1 MGREW
6 ISNQVIAGIIVG
18 MIITHTLWL
27 IAGQPTQPTQPTQL
41 EAIEAYNLGKK
52 HALRTN
58 PVSMDL
64 EMTCVSLWMSKQT
77 ANQ

>member
-6 ISNQVIAGIIVG
+6 ISHKVIAGVVVG
-18 MIITHTLWL
+18 MTVTHLLWL
-27 IAGQPTQPTQPTQL
+27 SASQPTEPTQI
-41 EAIEAYNLGKK
+41 EAIEAYNLGKQ

-64 EMTCVSLWMSKQT
+64 EMTCVSLWVGRQT
-77 ANQ
+77 INE

>member
-6 ISNQVIAGIIVG
+6 VSHKVIAGVIVG
-18 MIITHTLWL
+18 MTITHILWL
-27 IAGQPTQPTQPTQL
+27 KASQPTEPTQI
-41 EAIEAYNLGKK
+41 EAVEAYNMGKQ
-52 HALRTN
+52 HALSTN

-77 ANQ
+77 PNE

>member
-6 ISNQVIAGIIVG
+6 ISHKVIAGVVVG
-18 MIITHTLWL
+18 MTVTHLLWL
-27 IAGQPTQPTQPTQL
+27 SASQPTEPTQI
-41 EAIEAYNLGKK
+41 EAVEAYNLGKQ

-64 EMTCVSLWMSKQT
+64 EMTCVSLWVGRQT
-77 ANQ
+77 INE

>member
-6 ISNQVIAGIIVG
+6 VSHKVIAGVIVG
-18 MIITHTLWL
+18 MTITHILWL
-27 IAGQPTQPTQPTQL
+27 KASQPTEPTQI
-41 EAIEAYNLGKK
+41 EVIEAYNIGKQ
-52 HALRTN
+52 HALSTN

-77 ANQ
+77 PNQ

>member
-6 ISNQVIAGIIVG
+6 ISHKVIAGVVVG
-18 MIITHTLWL
+18 MTVTHLLWL
-27 IAGQPTQPTQPTQL
+27 SASQPTEPTQI
-41 EAIEAYNLGKK
+41 EAIEAYNLGKQ

-64 EMTCVSLWMSKQT
+64 EMTCVSLWVDRQT
-77 ANQ
+77 INE

>member
-6 ISNQVIAGIIVG
+6 ISHKVIAGVVVG
-18 MIITHTLWL
+18 MTVTHLLWL
-27 IAGQPTQPTQPTQL
+27 SASQPTEPTQI
-41 EAIEAYNLGKK
+41 EAVEAYNLGKQ

-64 EMTCVSLWMSKQT
+64 EMTCVSLWVDRQT
-77 ANQ
+77 INE

>member
-6 ISNQVIAGIIVG
+6 ISHEVIAGVVVG
-18 MIITHTLWL
+18 MTVTHLLWL
-27 IAGQPTQPTQPTQL
+27 SASQPTEPTQI
-41 EAIEAYNLGKK
+41 EAIEAYNLGKQ

-64 EMTCVSLWMSKQT
+64 EMTCVSLWVGRQT
-77 ANQ
+77 INE

>member
-1 MGREW
+1 MT
-6 ISNQVIAGIIVG
+6 V
-18 MIITHTLWL
+18 THLLWL
-27 IAGQPTQPTQPTQL
+27 SASQPTEPTQI
-41 EAIEAYNLGKK
+41 EAIEAYNLGKQ

-77 ANQ
+77 PNE

>member
-6 ISNQVIAGIIVG
+6 VSHKVIAGVIVG
-18 MIITHTLWL
+18 MTVTHLLWL
-27 IAGQPTQPTQPTQL
+27 NASKPTEPTQI
-41 EAIEAYNLGKK
+41 EAIEAYNLGKQ

-77 ANQ
+77 PNE

>member
-6 ISNQVIAGIIVG
+6 ISHKVIAGVIVG
-18 MIITHTLWL
+18 MVITHLLWL
-27 IAGQPTQPTQPTQL
+27 AAIKPTEPTQI
-41 EAIEAYNLGKK
+41 EAIEAYNLGKQ

-64 EMTCVSLWMSKQT
+64 EMTCVSLWMAKQT
-77 ANQ
+77 PNE

>member
-6 ISNQVIAGIIVG
+6 ISHKVIAGVVVG
-18 MIITHTLWL
+18 MTVTHLLWL
-27 IAGQPTQPTQPTQL
+27 SASQPTEPTQI
-41 EAIEAYNLGKK
+41 EAIEAYNLGKQ

-64 EMTCVSLWMSKQT
+64 EMTCVSLWVGRQT
-77 ANQ
+77 MNE